1 MPENKKYYYLKLKE
15 NFFETEEMVVLQGL
29 KDGYLYSDILLK
41 LYLHSLKGEGRLSFK
56 NLIPYTP
63 DMLAQLTRHQTGT
76 VERALKIFQQL
87 GLVEILDNGTIFM
100 SDIQNFIGKTSN
112 EGDRI
117 REYRNRIKKERE
129 ANAKL
134 EECYDD
140 SRYICNNNCNDECN
154 NECDDMITPEIR
166 DKSSENR
173 EQSIEPSSYEEGS
186 KSPGSVRATIPYRQ
200 IQEMFNSIC
209 THFPKCQA
217 LSDRRKKAI
226 KARFENGMTV
236 DDFKKLFEK
245 AEASAFLKG
254 KNDRDWQASFDWL
267 IKDANMVKVLEG
279 NYDNRGGHDYG
290 RNIGAQ
296 AVGRNA
302 NRDFEKI
309 SGGIQL

>member
-140 SRYICNNNCNDECN
+140 SRYICNNNCNDEC
-154 NECDDMITPEIR
+154 DDMITPEIR

-173 EQSIEPSSYEEGS
+173 EQSIDTSSNEEVC

-209 THFPKCQA
+209 AHFPKCQA

-245 AEASAFLKG
+245 AEASSFLRG

-267 IKDANMVKVLEG
+267 IKDANMVKVLDG
-279 NYDNRGGHDYG
+279 NYDNRGGNDYG
-290 RNIGAQ
+290 RNVGAQ
-296 AVGRNA
+296 AAGRNPIG
-302 NRDFEKI
+302 RFEEI
-309 SGGIQL
+309 PGGVQL